1 MVVVFRFEAEE
12 EILFVVLFDIVPE
25 PVVVALLEVDI
36 DVAPDDLLEVVGLD
50 DVILLQLELNVVL
63 TEAVFVE
70 AGELVELCIVFVEKV
85 DIVDVEKVLIV
96 TVVG

>member
-70 AGELVELCIVFVEKV
+70 AGELVELCIVFVKKV